1 MKIID
6 LNDPAIVDSRLAELP
21 PLPISALVIAAWN
34 LLEEASDLPQP
45 KYLTVSS
52 TQSMDFQF
60 PADRSSY
67 QSITRWA
74 LRFGGVITS
83 DPVPDEGKGPR
94 ILCQVEFDYYGIRA
108 EAYAVIPA
116 DTTA

>member
-1 MKIID
+1 MTSIHIY
-6 LNDPAIVDSRLAELP
+6 DPQPADAPLT

-45 KYLTVSS
+45 RYLVVSAR
-52 TQSMDFQF
+52 QAIELGF

-83 DPVPDEGKGPR
+83 DSLPDEGNGSR
-94 ILCQVEFDYYGIRA
+94 TFCQVEFDYYGIRA
-108 EAYAVIPA
+108 EAYAIIPA